1 MSQSHELPD
10 DPVYAF
16 CPAYDFEDQVQQIR
30 IVFEDMPGYVPTAM
44 VALTIED
51 AENICDKL
59 NRRLGLD
66 REQWSAL
73 VARSMA
79 DPDTPSAVH

>member
-51 AENICDKL
+51 AENLCDKL

-73 VARSMA
+73 VARSMT
-79 DPDTPSAVH
+79 DPDTPSGVH